1 MKKGQIAEGRIDYVV
16 FPNKGIAIT
25 EEGDRVVVKN
35 TIPGQNVSFLVN
47 KLRKGKA
54 EGRLLETI
62 EKSSLEVEPSCPHFG
77 ECGGCTYLSLPYEK
91 QLEYIIN
98 AGCDGVKF
106 LNMKPNM
113 RKTYGKG
120 LNHPDYDKLFAA
132 MEEIGIPCLI
142 HSKDPIEFWHK
153 ELMLPEHIEYGWCYD
168 GEGFL
173 TYEEHH
179 KETLERLDK
188 NPNLKVILA
197 HVFFLDTML
206 PEAIRVM
213 EKYPNVC
220 FDLAPHT
227 GMFES
232 FSKDVEGWRE
242 FFIKYQD
249 RIMFGSDADD
259 RRDQKTID
267 EIYNVVE
274 TSLTA
279 EDKEMTLECY
289 ENEWNIRGLHL
300 PKEVT
305 EKIFCTNFSKF
316 MGGKRNEVNNELLI
330 KMAEHA
336 YNKLQTIPDHKDTPL
351 FKYFLDSNK

>member
-1 MKKGQIAEGRIDYVV
+1 MGITDVHVHLHTYDIKEGTEFFDILNKKGVSNVNIVTSTMTSANLYLPREFENTFALWLKRDYKKSDLYV
-16 FPNKGIAIT
+16 FGT
-25 EEGDRVVVKN
+25 VHDMGVFSD
-35 TIPGQNVSFLVN
+35 IPYD
-47 KLRKGKA
+47 
-54 EGRLLETI
+54 E
-62 EKSSLEVEPSCPHFG
+62 
-77 ECGGCTYLSLPYEK
+77 
-91 QLEYIIN
+91 QLKYIIN

-106 LNMKPNM
+106 INMKPNM
-113 RKTYGKG
+113 RKAYKKG
-120 LNHPDYDKLFAA
+120 INHPDYDALFNE
-132 MEEIGIPCLI
+132 MEKMGIPALI
-142 HSKDPIEFWHK
+142 HSKDPVEFWHK

-168 GEGFL
+168 AEGFL
-173 TYEEHH
+173 TYEEIH

-197 HVFFLDTML
+197 HVFFLDTDL

-213 EKYPNVC
+213 ETYPNVC

-232 FSKDVEGWRE
+232 FSKNVEGWRE

-279 EDKEMTLECY
+279 EDNEMTIECY

-300 PKEVT
+300 PKEVIN
-305 EKIFCTNFSKF
+305 KIYSENFLRF
-316 MGGKRNEVNNELLI
+316 MNGKRNEVNTELLSNMVE
-330 KMAEHA
+330 KA
-336 YNKLQTIPDHKDTPL
+336 YEKLSSLPDHPDTKL
-351 FKYFLDSNK
+351 FKYYLDNNK